1 MIALRA
7 TSTRSR
13 ASSVSLWIILAMAA
27 CGFGDGDKPV
37 GVAPLES
44 PAGVV
49 LHDDFSTASDAWETV
64 AGTWAARDTDG
75 RRVFAQTAVDQDFPL
90 ALRRE
95 PILADLDVRVR
106 FRPLSGRTD
115 ASGGIAF
122 RARSGRD
129 YYVVR
134 ANALEGNFRLYRVE
148 GGSRKQIASTRIEAP
163 TLANWHEMRVV
174 AIGDHI
180 QASLDG
186 ELLLDHRDAAYASG
200 RIGLWTKADSVTEF
214 DDLEI
219 RGSAEASSA
228 PPVSAAPAL
237 DAGAIGRAAGVPAT
251 ATPDGVVRVG
261 WSRSDVPVTVD
272 GARLDPAA
280 GLGSWAAFQ
289 VAPGGAMMMGDTV
302 LFEDELS
309 PALDAALA
317 AGLEVTAIHNHFVFD
332 TPHVLFMHVGGHGDP
347 AALAGSVKR
356 VWDAVRSVRAKRA
369 VPAAGF
375 GGAAPTSGTLDAAAL
390 AAAIGSTP
398 AVQGSVVKFTI
409 GREVRMHGVTSGA
422 AMGVN
427 TWAAFSG
434 SDAHASVDG
443 DVVMTAAEVQPVL
456 RALRKAEIAVVALH
470 NHMLEEDPRLF
481 FVHYWGKGA
490 ALDLARGVRAALD
503 AQASSSAPR

>member
-1 MIALRA
+1 MTAILLFSSFA
-7 TSTRSR
+7 T
-13 ASSVSLWIILAMAA
+13 A
-27 CGFGDGDKPV
+27 
-37 GVAPLES
+37 
-44 PAGVV
+44 
-49 LHDDFSTASDAWETV
+49 
-64 AGTWAARDTDG
+64 
-75 RRVFAQTAVDQDFPL
+75 
-90 ALRRE
+90 
-95 PILADLDVRVR
+95 
-106 FRPLSGRTD
+106 
-115 ASGGIAF
+115 
-122 RARSGRD
+122 
-129 YYVVR
+129 
-134 ANALEGNFRLYRVE
+134 
-148 GGSRKQIASTRIEAP
+148 
-163 TLANWHEMRVV
+163 
-174 AIGDHI
+174 
-180 QASLDG
+180 
-186 ELLLDHRDAAYASG
+186 
-200 RIGLWTKADSVTEF
+200 
-214 DDLEI
+214 
-219 RGSAEASSA
+219 
-228 PPVSAAPAL
+228 SAAPAL
-237 DAGAIGRAAGVPAT
+237 DTDAIGRAAGVAAT
-251 ATPDGVVRVG
+251 TTPEGVVRVG

-317 AGLEVTAIHNHFVFD
+317 AGLEITAIHNHFVFD
-332 TPHVLFMHVGGHGDP
+332 TPHVLFMHIGGHGDP

-356 VWDAVRSVRAKRA
+356 VWDAVRSVRAKSA
-369 VPAAGF
+369 VPVAGF
-375 GGAAPTSGTLDAAAL
+375 GGTAPTSGTLDAAAI

-503 AQASSSAPR
+503 AQASVPASQ